1 MPLVIVTSANWQLV
15 TILKGAITLG
25 VSDYSV
31 EFPNTML
38 TI

>member
-1 MPLVIVTSANWQLV
+1 MPLIIVTGANWQLV

-31 EFPNTML
+31 ESLNT
-38 TI
+38 I